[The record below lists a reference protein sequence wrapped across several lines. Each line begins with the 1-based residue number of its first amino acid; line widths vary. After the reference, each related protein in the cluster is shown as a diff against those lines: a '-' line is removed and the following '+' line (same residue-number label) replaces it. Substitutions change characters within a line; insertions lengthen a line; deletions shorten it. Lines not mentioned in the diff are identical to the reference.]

1 MFILNMFYNKQIPE
15 INSVT
20 CFDILNEKETQ
31 REAMEIFIIN
41 CENLK

>member
-1 MFILNMFYNKQIPE
+1 MFLWNMFYNKQIPE

-20 CFDILNEKETQ
+20 CFEILNEKERQ
-31 REAMEIFIIN
+31 ELEWNGIIN